1 MKIHIAK
8 TPLRQ
13 LLKWT
18 QRTMLVAAVS
28 MLGYSG
34 YVLADTWSFQRAEL
48 REFDREMAGRRAS
61 ATIVYTPPRAAAGE
75 LIGHM
80 SIQRL
85 GLSVVVMEG
94 TSSATLRHA
103 AGHIVGT
110 AMPGNVGNVGISGHR
125 DTLFRPLR
133 NIRHNDIIELT
144 TLQGEYR
151 FRVVS
156 TQLVSP
162 QDIVVLNS
170 SGGQVLTLVTCYPFY
185 YVGSAPRRFI
195 VRAERVI

>member
-1 MKIHIAK
+1 MKIHVAK
-8 TPLRQ
+8 MALSGF
-13 LLKWT
+13 LKWT
-18 QRTMLVAAVS
+18 QRMLLTAAVS
-28 MLGYSG
+28 LLGYCG
-34 YVLADTWSFQRAEL
+34 YVVADTWSFQNAEL
-48 REFDREMAGRRAS
+48 REFDRELAGKQPSTSIAHTLPRP
-61 ATIVYTPPRAAAGE
+61 ATGE

-85 GLSVVVMEG
+85 GLSVVIMEG
-94 TSSATLRHA
+94 TSNATLRHA

-162 QDIVVLNS
+162 LDVGVLNS
-170 SGGQVLTLVTCYPFY
+170 SGGQILTLVTCYPFY
-185 YVGSAPRRFI
+185 YVGSAPTRFI